1 MQTSRK
7 CDGIRGFSRR
17 IRRSIARKIRRVY
30 NTRFYARPLF
40 EITPLVSPVR
50 GIGKITRTGRGSDEG
65 GSSGVA
71 RSEITWARRGREGRP
86 PNLNSPRYQN
96 GGDPEGWRW
105 WHTCLTASGQ

>member
-30 NTRFYARPLF
+30 NARFYASPLF
-40 EITPLVSPVR
+40 EITPLASPVR
-50 GIGKITRTGRGSDEG
+50 GIGKITRTGWGSDEG
-65 GSSGVA
+65 GRSGVA

-86 PNLNSPRYQN
+86 P
-96 GGDPEGWRW
+96 
-105 WHTCLTASGQ
+105 